1 MAGPWSRIYQRS
13 HHALHVAGSA
23 FLVVTLLVLAMVLSD
38 AFSGENRRSDRDRA
52 LPVKPA
58 GLIESTTFTEIRKA
72 PRDPH
77 PHQRTRGMV
86 VHPQNYTKLYRTP
99 GGTAIG
105 VIGPRQIG
113 PTWLPVIDERRGWVR
128 VLLPSRPN
136 RSSAWMPSSNL
147 VQSRSPYLISVH
159 LKSLRLELYRDGDVV
174 GSWVIGIGQRATPT
188 PLGRTFV
195 LGVFTDPAQSYSPV
209 ILALGSHSDVL
220 KTFSGGP
227 GTVGIHSWPT
237 SDVLGRESSAGC
249 IRVPQQALE
258 RLRHIPSGTVVLVD
272 SQ

>member
-1 MAGPWSRIYQRS
+1 M
-13 HHALHVAGSA
+13 VA
-23 FLVVTLLVLAMVLSD
+23 LLVLVVVLWG
-38 AFSGENRRSDRDRA
+38 AFDTDDMRSNRDQA

-77 PHQRTRGMV
+77 PQQRTRGLV
-86 VHPQNYTKLYRTP
+86 VHPANYTKLYRRP
-99 GGTAIG
+99 GGAAIG

-113 PTWLPVIDERRGWVR
+113 PTWLPVIDKRRGWAR

-147 VQSRSPYLISVH
+147 VWNRNPYLISVH
-159 LKSLRLELYRDGDVV
+159 LTSMRLELYRDDDVIE
-174 GSWVIGIGQRATPT
+174 SWTIGIGRRSTPT
-188 PLGRTFV
+188 PRGRTFV

-209 ILALGSHSDVL
+209 ILALGSHSEVL
-220 KTFSGGP
+220 KTFGGGP
-227 GTVGIHSWPT
+227 GTVGIHSWPA
-237 SDVLGRESSAGC
+237 SDVLGKATSAGC
-249 IRVPQQALE
+249 IRVPRQALE
-258 RLRHIPSGTVVLVD
+258 RLRDIPSGTVVLVD